1 MKSLFKDQNND
12 QTRLEIG
19 VKDNNSLSI
28 SIEDESRCFADVE
41 LDLQEAIVF
50 QYEVSKYLEQ
60 IKAKHRAQ
68 LPWHKQLGI

>member
-1 MKSLFKDQNND
+1 MKSLFKDPENESVLELGIENNN
-12 QTRLEIG
+12 
-19 VKDNNSLSI
+19 KLSI
-28 SIEDESRCFADVE
+28 IMEDNSDYLIHLE

>member
-1 MKSLFKDQNND
+1 MKSLFECQNNK
-12 QTRLEIG
+12 TKLEIG
-19 VKDNNSLSI
+19 VEDNNSFSI
-28 SIEDESRCFADVE
+28 RIKDESGCFADVE